1 MAENL
6 TTDPKDP
13 VVVKPTAWETARDML
28 HEGRYFL
35 AGFVMLLVIC
45 ATLLALFGDRGALV
59 TLRETD
65 FACSQPAATNRYRF
79 DKVETCNQ
87 YTRKVPT
94 WIK

>member
-6 TTDPKDP
+6 TADPKAP
-13 VVVKPTAWETARDML
+13 EVPTRKFDLRKSVYET
-28 HEGRYFL
+28 RYI
-35 AGFVMLLVIC
+35 LLGTLGLIAVC
-45 ATLLALFGDRGALV
+45 ATILVVFSERSALV

-87 YTRKVPT
+87 YTRKVPV